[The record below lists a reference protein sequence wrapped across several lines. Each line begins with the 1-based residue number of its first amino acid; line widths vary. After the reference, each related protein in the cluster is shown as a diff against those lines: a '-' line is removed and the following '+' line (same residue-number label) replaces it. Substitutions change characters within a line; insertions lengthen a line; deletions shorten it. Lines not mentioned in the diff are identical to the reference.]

1 MELKAVRYDIDERI
15 ATVTLSRP
23 HRRNA
28 WTGRMHHE
36 VRWCLLEAERDV
48 DVRAIILTGDGDD
61 FCVGADMAA
70 LDHHVERG
78 GYDPGTPD
86 ELPQP
91 GAGVD
96 DDQFGEHF
104 SYFYGIPKPVVAA
117 VNGAAAGVGLVV
129 ALYADLR
136 YAAAGVK
143 LTTAHGKLNMP
154 AEYGMSWV
162 LPRLIGLTRANEL
175 LLTSRVFRAEEGAEL
190 GLLNAVLPRNELL
203 PHVRGVVAE
212 MIATCSPRSLRETK
226 RQTYL
231 DLHRGV
237 GDSVRDADRL
247 LDEMTAEPD
256 FAEGVAAFRE
266 RRLPRWT

>member
-1 MELKAVRYDIDERI
+1 MELKAVRFDVDERI
-15 ATVTLSRP
+15 ATITLSRP

-36 VRWCLLEAERDV
+36 VRWCLLQAERDEEV
-48 DVRAIILTGDGDD
+48 GAIIVTGDGTD

-86 ELPQP
+86 VLPQP
-91 GAGVD
+91 GTGVA

-104 SYFYGIPKPVVAA
+104 SFFYGIPKPIVAA
-117 VNGAAAGVGLVV
+117 VNGPAAGVGLVV

-136 YAAAGVK
+136 YVADGTK

-162 LPRLIGLTRANEL
+162 LPRLVGLTRANEL
-175 LLTSRVFRAEEGAEL
+175 LLTSRVFRPEDVPDLFNG
-190 GLLNAVLPRNELL
+190 VLPADELL
-203 PHVRGVVAE
+203 PHVRRVVAD
-212 MIATCSPRSLRETK
+212 MIAMCSPRSLRETK

-237 GDSVRDADRL
+237 GDAVRHADRL
-247 LDEMTAEPD
+247 LDEMTTEPD
-256 FAEGVAAFRE
+256 FAEGVAAFQE
-266 RRLPRWT
+266 RRLPRWA

>member
-1 MELKAVRYDIDERI
+1 MDLKAVRYDVADAI
-15 ATVTLSRP
+15 ATITLSRP

-36 VRWCLLEAERDV
+36 LRWCLLDAERNDGV
-48 DVRAIILTGDGDD
+48 GAIVITGEGTD
-61 FCVGADMAA
+61 FCVGADAAA
-70 LDHHVERG
+70 LDHHVEQG
-78 GYDPGTPD
+78 GYDPGTPA

-91 GAGVD
+91 GTGVD

-104 SYFYGIPKPVVAA
+104 SYFYGVPKPIVAA

-136 YAAAGVK
+136 YAASGAK
-143 LTTAHGKLNMP
+143 LTTAHGKLNLP
-154 AEYGMSWV
+154 AEYGASWV
-162 LPRLIGLTRANEL
+162 LPRLVGVTRASEL
-175 LLTSRVFRAEEGAEL
+175 LLTSRVFRPEDID
-190 GLLNAVLPRNELL
+190 GLFNEVLPADELM
-203 PHVRGVVAE
+203 PRVREVTST
-212 MIATCSPRSLRETK
+212 MIAACSPRALRETK
-226 RQTYL
+226 RQLYL

-247 LDEMTAEPD
+247 LDEMATDAD

-266 RRLPRWT
+266 RRAPHWMGR

>member
-1 MELKAVRYDIDERI
+1 MRFEVDERI
-15 ATVTLSRP
+15 ATITLSRP

-36 VRWCLLEAERDV
+36 VRWCLLQAERDDEV
-48 DVRAIILTGDGDD
+48 GAINITGDGAD

-86 ELPQP
+86 VLPQP
-91 GAGVD
+91 GTGVA

-104 SYFYGIPKPVVAA
+104 SFFYGIPKPIVAA
-117 VNGAAAGVGLVV
+117 VNGPAAGVGLVV

-136 YAAAGVK
+136 YVAAGTK
-143 LTTAHGKLNMP
+143 LTTAHGRLNMP

-162 LPRLIGLTRANEL
+162 LPRLVGLTRANEL
-175 LLTSRVFRAEEGAEL
+175 LLTSRVFRPEEVAEL
-190 GLLNAVLPRNELL
+190 FNGIIDGDELL

-226 RQTYL
+226 RQIYL

-237 GDSVRDADRL
+237 GDAVRDADRL
-247 LDEMTAEPD
+247 LDEMTTEPD

-266 RRLPRWT
+266 RRLPRWS